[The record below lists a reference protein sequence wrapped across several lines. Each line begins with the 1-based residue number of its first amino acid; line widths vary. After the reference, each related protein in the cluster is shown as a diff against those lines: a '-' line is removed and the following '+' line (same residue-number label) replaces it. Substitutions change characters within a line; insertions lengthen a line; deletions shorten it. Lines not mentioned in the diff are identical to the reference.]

1 MGQKEGRIQK
11 RDKGSW
17 ENVQKCGS
25 SGRDCWKKN
34 YIQTNKT
41 SGIKCTIQERER
53 EKHLKRR
60 TVIQTERERETWRE
74 INVNE

>member
-1 MGQKEGRIQK
+1 MSDPAEESKRALGQKEGRIQK

-53 EKHLKRR
+53 ER
-60 TVIQTERERETWRE
+60 ERERENISKARL
-74 INVNE
+74 